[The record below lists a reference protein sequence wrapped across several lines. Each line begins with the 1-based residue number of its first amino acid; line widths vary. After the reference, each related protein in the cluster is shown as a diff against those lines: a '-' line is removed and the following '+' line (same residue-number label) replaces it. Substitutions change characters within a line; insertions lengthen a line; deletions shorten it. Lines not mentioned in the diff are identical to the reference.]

1 MRRFISAVL
10 LVAAILS
17 TIPSSYVLAEDVDY
31 IDVRIGKAYAILDR
45 VLLNASEGFK
55 IVKKDDKRTQLINI
69 DSDRIYVSISF
80 TDSRSLDIFDA
91 SNSYIT
97 TIPGD
102 GSFILGTDGEAISAA
117 GTIYR
122 GYIGFISGTS
132 GMILINH
139 VDVESYLYGV
149 VPKEIPPLSS
159 QEALKAQAVAARS
172 FVYNSLKKH
181 AAEGYNLC
189 DTTHCQAYG
198 GMGAE
203 HPNTNMSVDDTFG
216 LVATY
221 NGLPANTVYHSSS
234 GGHTENS
241 EKVWV
246 SAIPYLRAVPDPF
259 SANGPNSSWSIVLA
273 SQEIEDKLIAAGHNI
288 GRVEGIS
295 IKERSES
302 DRVMLM
308 EVIGSRDT
316 IEMTGA
322 QFRTMIGATAFKST
336 LFYIGDDA
344 ASSSSVLYA
353 ADSRRTIEL
362 EVSRKGF
369 AVIVNNGET
378 INISDITALGISGKK
393 TYGVK
398 TAQVIMDDEYL
409 ISGKGFGHG
418 VGMSQYGAI
427 EMAKQGYTFEEILKY
442 YYKNIELTIFYR

>member
-1 MRRFISAVL
+1 MRRLISAVL
-10 LVAAILS
+10 LIAAILLAM
-17 TIPSSYVLAEDVDY
+17 PSSYVLADDVDY
-31 IDVRIGKAYAILDR
+31 IDVRIGKTYAILDR
-45 VLLNASEGFK
+45 VLLSAKEGFK
-55 IVKKDDKRTQLINI
+55 LVKKDDKSTQLMNI
-69 DSDRIYVSISF
+69 YSDRIYVSISF
-80 TDSRSLDIFDA
+80 TDSRSVDIFDA

-97 TIPGD
+97 TIPAD
-102 GSFILGTDGEAISAA
+102 GSFVLGTDGVSISAA
-117 GTIYR
+117 GTAYR

-132 GMILINH
+132 GLILINH
-139 VDVESYLYGV
+139 LDVENYLYGV

-181 AAEGYNLC
+181 VAEGYNLC

-234 GGHTENS
+234 GGYTENS

-246 SAIPYLRAVPDPF
+246 SAIPYLRAVSDPF

-273 SQEIEDKLIAAGHNI
+273 SNQIEDKLVAAGHNI

-302 DRVMLM
+302 DRVTLM
-308 EVIGSRDT
+308 EIIGSRDT
-316 IEMTGA
+316 IELTGA
-322 QFRTMIGATAFKST
+322 QFRTMMGATSFKST
-336 LFYIGDDA
+336 LFYIGDEA

-353 ADSRRTIEL
+353 VDSRRTTEL
-362 EVSRKGF
+362 EVTRRGF
-369 AVIVNNGET
+369 VALGKNGET
-378 INISDITALGISGKK
+378 TNISDVTAIGISGKK
-393 TYGVK
+393 AYGIKNV
-398 TAQVIMDDEYL
+398 QVVLDDEYL
-409 ISGKGFGHG
+409 ITGKGFGHG

-427 EMAKQGYTFEEILKY
+427 EMAKQGYNFEEILKY
-442 YYKNIELTIFYR
+442 YYRNIELTIFYR

>member
-17 TIPSSYVLAEDVDY
+17 TIPSSYVLAEDVDF
-31 IDVRIGKAYAILDR
+31 IDVRIGKSYAILDR
-45 VLLNASEGFK
+45 VLLSASEGFK

-80 TDSRSLDIFDA
+80 TDSRSLDIFNA

-139 VDVESYLYGV
+139 VDIESYLYGV

-172 FVYNSLKKH
+172 FIYNSLKKH

-198 GMGAE
+198 GIGSE
-203 HPNTNMSVDDTFG
+203 HLNTNTSVDDTFG

-246 SAIPYLRAVPDPF
+246 TAIPYLRAVPDPF
-259 SANGPNSSWSIVLA
+259 SANGPNSSWSTVL
-273 SQEIEDKLIAAGHNI
+273 SSNEIENKLEAAGHDI
-288 GRVEGIS
+288 GRVDGIS

-302 DRVMLM
+302 GRVTLM
-308 EVIGSRDT
+308 EVIGSKDT
-316 IEMTGA
+316 IEITGA
-322 QFRTMIGATAFKST
+322 QFRTMMGAMAIKST
-336 LFYIGDDA
+336 LFYLGDET
-344 ASSSSVLYA
+344 ASDSSVLYA
-353 ADSRRTIEL
+353 ADSRRTTEL
-362 EVSRKGF
+362 EVTRGGF
-369 AVIVNNGET
+369 AVIGKNGET
-378 INISDITALGISGKK
+378 ANIFELTAIGTSGQK
-393 TYGVK
+393 TYGIKNV
-398 TAQVIMDDEYL
+398 QVVMDDEYL